1 MWDTATDTMAGP
13 YAVTEHLTHDLPCA
27 SCGHAVHTF
36 LPCGDACSCPP
47 VVMPGSLA
55 A

>member
-1 MWDTATDTMAGP
+1 MWDTAHDTTSGR
-13 YAVTEHLTHDLPCA
+13 YAAAEHLTHDLPCA
-27 SCGHAVHTF
+27 SCGHALHTF
-36 LPCGDACSCPP
+36 LPCGDACACPP